1 MKRSITLWLT
11 SLCLSASA
19 LAQTPQEIVSRME
32 SELDK
37 HADDGVSMVVD
48 VKVPV
53 IGVLSTKTYLLGNKT
68 RAEVKMKDV
77 AVVNW
82 TDGQT
87 VWTYDSQKNEVTIGK
102 QKSRDKSESEN
113 DMELFEGIAEGYD
126 LSLDKETGEA
136 WFIHCKKQKANKDKD
151 APKAMDIVVNKA
163 DCRPLSLSAK
173 VAGVSM
179 TLRDIA
185 FGVTEQQ
192 VTFDAAEFPGATIVD
207 KR

>member
-1 MKRSITLWLT
+1 MKRSISLWLT
-11 SLCLSASA
+11 SLCLSAFA

-37 HADDGVSMVVD
+37 HEDDGVGMVVD

-53 IGVLSTKTYLLGNKT
+53 IGVLSTKTYLLGDKT

-82 TDGQT
+82 SDGQT
-87 VWTYDSQKNEVTIGK
+87 VWTYNSQKNEVTIEK
-102 QKSRDKSESEN
+102 QKSKDKSESEN
-113 DMELFEGIAEGYD
+113 DMELFDGIAEGYD
-126 LSLDKETGEA
+126 LSLDKETDKA

-151 APKAMDIVVNKA
+151 APKARDIVVSKA
-163 DCRPLSLSAK
+163 DYHPLSLSAK
-173 VAGVSM
+173 VAGVNM
-179 TLRDIA
+179 TIRDISL
-185 FGVTEQQ
+185 GVTEKQ